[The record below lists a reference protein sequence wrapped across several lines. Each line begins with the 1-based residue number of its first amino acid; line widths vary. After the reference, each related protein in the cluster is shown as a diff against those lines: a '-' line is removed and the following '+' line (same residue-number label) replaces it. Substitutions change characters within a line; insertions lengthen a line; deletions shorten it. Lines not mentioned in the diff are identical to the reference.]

1 MARRKDLEGE
11 IQQQMVSMIAQVVL
25 FNHAATASLGLGAS
39 DSQFLTLL
47 RTRGPMSPGQLAE
60 ASGLTSG
67 TVTGVIDRLEKA
79 KLVRRKRDSGDRRK
93 VLVVPTAD
101 AVDRLSPIYAGQAAL
116 LSDVLAHRTPAE
128 LEAISSFLGDLIAE
142 EETHRVAGAGA
153 SVLPM
158 SECPTYRPDFL
169 DEQVGLFP
177 GGEVATTRRFT
188 PVHDVAE
195 ASLGH
200 STGGTGHLPREH
212 RAAGGHVDPVTDGV
226 GEPFGDF
233 VDALPVKPC

>member
-1 MARRKDLEGE
+1 VARRKDLEGE

-79 KLVRRKRDSGDRRK
+79 KLVRRKRDIGDRRK

-128 LEAISSFLGDLIAE
+128 LEVISSFLGDLIAE
-142 EETHRVAGAGA
+142 EERTA
-153 SVLPM
+153 S
-158 SECPTYRPDFL
+158 
-169 DEQVGLFP
+169 
-177 GGEVATTRRFT
+177 
-188 PVHDVAE
+188 
-195 ASLGH
+195 
-200 STGGTGHLPREH
+200 RE
-212 RAAGGHVDPVTDGV
+212 R
-226 GEPFGDF
+226 EPQTSR
-233 VDALPVKPC
+233 